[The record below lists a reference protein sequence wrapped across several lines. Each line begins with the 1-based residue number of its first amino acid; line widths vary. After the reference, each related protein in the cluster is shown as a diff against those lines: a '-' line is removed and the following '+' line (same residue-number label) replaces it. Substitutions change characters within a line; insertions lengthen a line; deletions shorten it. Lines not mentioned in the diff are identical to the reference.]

1 MAAVIS
7 KVKRKSL
14 GSSESPQKSRR
25 LVTRRF
31 RRDYRLFR
39 LDLAVFDVKDGCFYM
54 FLLMFKRFRQSSKAQ
69 ANELDER
76 SFLADLLTEY
86 PEPQGRCQHLGRQK
100 GDGF

>member
-1 MAAVIS
+1 
-7 KVKRKSL
+7 
-14 GSSESPQKSRR
+14 
-25 LVTRRF
+25 
-31 RRDYRLFR
+31 
-39 LDLAVFDVKDGCFYM
+39 M